1 MNKTWKRQVFRHTAL
16 YTAILMFSHTGGGGG
31 AQAQT
36 QTQTHKYAI
45 VMNGQNLP
53 EVKWGQDYKKL
64 AQKSNE
70 RQFTHTTNFHIKK
83 NVTLSFN
90 NIDEVVAE
98 KKDVVVFGTATYLP
112 PYGKV
117 SGFDA
122 DKLKKRGDALGWIKT
137 TKPGLVGY
145 SYEGVTCQNNYN
157 NASSGCPE
165 LIYKTQFSFGQQGL
179 KKKTTGGLDIAED
192 KSRDNSPI
200 YKLQDYPGLGVSFNL
215 SSESLVKSIK
225 YNKII
230 SSFSEGVTQQNG
242 TQNQHK
248 DKNLVYTTGD
258 YQYKNKYSSRYVG
271 QNEHSAIAFYLNAK
285 LHLLDKKNIKNI
297 AQGKT
302 VNLGTLKSYVEPTAE
317 WKNKRQNYFQGN
329 WTFEDKGTVS
339 VKLKLPE
346 VKAGRCVNKNNPNP
360 NAKAPSPALT
370 APALWF
376 GPVQNGK
383 VQMYSA
389 SVSTYPD
396 SSSSQIFL
404 QNLSR
409 KDDTSKPGRYSLK
422 PLSTSEIKSKE
433 PNFTGRQTIIRLDG
447 RVQQIKLGQSNNEVV
462 GFNGNSNNATF
473 GIVSEGSFMPDTS
486 EWKKVLL
493 PWTVRVFADDSKFKE
508 FNKEE
513 KDNKPKYSQKYR
525 SRDNGKRERNLGDIV
540 NSPIVA
546 VGGYLATSA
555 NDGMV
560 HIFKKGNGGDE
571 RNYSL
576 KLSYIP
582 GTMPRK
588 DIENKDSTLAKE
600 LRAFA
605 EKGYVGDR
613 YGVDGGFVLRQVNLN
628 GKDHVFMFGA
638 MGFGGRGAYA
648 LDLTKADGSD
658 PTKASLFD
666 VKDNGNNGNNGNN
679 RVELGYTVGTP
690 QIGKTH
696 NGKYAAFLASGYATK
711 KIDDPTN
718 KTALYVYDLE
728 NNGNLIKKIEV
739 KDGKGGLSS
748 PTLVDKDLDGTVDI
762 AYAGDRGGKMYR
774 FDLSGQSPDQWTVRP
789 IFEGTKPITSAPAI
803 SQLKDKR
810 VVIFGTGSDLSE
822 EDVDNMEEQYIYG
835 IFDDDTA
842 TTGTVNFSGS
852 GGGLLEQVLSRDND
866 NKTLFLTDYK
876 RSDGSGSKGWV
887 VKLKDGQ
894 RVTVKPTV
902 VLRTAFV
909 TIRKY
914 NDGGCGA
921 ETAILGI
928 NTADG
933 GKLTKKSA
941 RPIVPDANKDVA
953 QYSGHK
959 QTTKGK
965 SIPIGCMQKG
975 NEIVCPNGYVYD
987 KPVNVRYLDEKKTDG
1002 FSTTA
1007 DGDAGGS
1014 GIDPAGKRSGKNNR
1028 CFSQK
1033 GVRTL
1038 LMNDLDSLDITGPT
1052 CGMKRI
1058 SWREVFY

>member
-16 YTAILMFSHTGGGGG
+16 YTAILMFSHTGGGG
-31 AQAQT
+31 AQA

-45 VMNGQNLP
+45 VMNGQQLP
-53 EVKWGQDYKKL
+53 EVKWGNSYNSL
-64 AQKSNE
+64 TVKSNE
-70 RQFTHTTNFHIKK
+70 REVTHTSNFVVAKKHISF
-83 NVTLSFN
+83 SFN
-90 NIDEVVAE
+90 NTDEVVAE
-98 KKDVVVFGTATYLP
+98 KKDAVVFGAATYLP

-117 SGFDA
+117 SGFDTA
-122 DKLKKRGDALGWIKT
+122 KLVERKNAVDQIGT
-137 TKPGLVGY
+137 THPGLIGY
-145 SYEGVTCQNNYN
+145 NYQDVTCD
-157 NASSGCPE
+157 SGNCPE
-165 LIYKTQFSFGQQGL
+165 LSYRTQFTFNNGL
-179 KKKTTGGLDIAED
+179 KRNGNGGRLDIYED

-200 YKLQDYPGLGVSFNL
+200 YKLKDHPWLGVSFNL
-215 SSESLVKSIK
+215 GGESSFKPKRQGSLV
-225 YNKII
+225 
-230 SSFSEGVTQQNG
+230 SSFREDVTQQNG
-242 TQNQHK
+242 TQDQYK
-248 DKNLVYTTGD
+248 SKNLVYTTDD
-258 YQYKNKYSSRYVG
+258 YNSKGNKNHQDKHHAV
-271 QNEHSAIAFYLNAK
+271 AFYLNAK
-285 LHLLDKKNIKNI
+285 LHLLDKKQIQHI
-297 AQGKT
+297 AQGVT
-302 VNLGTLKSYVEPTAE
+302 VDLGTLKTRIEPTEA
-317 WKNKRQNYFQGN
+317 WKKQRYNFFNGGT
-329 WTFEDKGTVS
+329 WTYEDKGSVS

-346 VKAGRCVNKNNPNP
+346 VKAGRCINKQNPNP
-360 NAKAPSPALT
+360 NAKALSPALT

-383 VQMYSA
+383 AEMYSA

-396 SSSSQIFL
+396 SSSSRIFL
-404 QNLSR
+404 QNLKR
-409 KDDTSKPGRYSLK
+409 KNDPNKPGRYSLAD
-422 PLSTSEIKSKE
+422 LSASDIQSKE
-433 PNFTGRQTIIRLDG
+433 PTFTSRQTVIRLDKG
-447 RVQQIKLGQSNNEVV
+447 VHQIKLQGNEVT

-473 GIVSEGSFMPDTS
+473 GIVSEGSFMPDAS

-493 PWTVRVFADDSKFKE
+493 PWTVRASNDDGQFNT
-508 FNKEE
+508 FNKKE
-513 KDNKPKYSQKYR
+513 NNGKPTYSQKYR
-525 SRDNGKRERNLGDIV
+525 SRDNSKRERDLGDIV

-560 HIFKKGNGGDE
+560 HIFKKGNGDA

-582 GTMPRK
+582 GTMPRQYF
-588 DIENKDSTLAKE
+588 DNDTSALKDSTLAQE
-600 LRAFA
+600 LRTFA

-613 YGVDGGFVLRQVNLN
+613 YGVDGGFVLREVERG
-628 GKDHVFMFGA
+628 GKKHVFMFGA

-648 LDLTKADGSD
+648 LDLTKVDSNN
-658 PTKASLFD
+658 PTAVSLFD
-666 VKDNGNNGNNGNN
+666 VKNDNNNGNNG
-679 RVELGYTVGTP
+679 VKLGYTVGTP

-711 KIDDPTN
+711 DINSNDNT
-718 KTALYVYDLE
+718 TALYVYDLE
-728 NNGNLIKKIEV
+728 NNNGTPIAKIEV

-762 AYAGDRGGKMYR
+762 AYAGDRGGNMYR
-774 FDLSGQSPDQWTVRP
+774 FDLSGNNPTKWSARA
-789 IFEGTKPITSAPAI
+789 IFSGNKPITSAPAI

-822 EDVDNMEEQYIYG
+822 EDVDKKDEQYIYG

-842 TTGTVNFSGS
+842 TSNVDVKLKGL
-852 GGGLLEQVLSRDND
+852 GGGLLEQVLEQKD
-866 NKTLFLTDYK
+866 KTLFLTDYK

-914 NDGGCGA
+914 TDNGCGA

-959 QTTKGK
+959 KGINGK
-965 SIPIGCMQKG
+965 SIPIGCMWKN
-975 NEIVCPNGYVYD
+975 NETVCPNGYVYD

-1038 LMNDLDSLDITGPT
+1038 LMNDLDSLDITGPM

>member
-1 MNKTWKRQVFRHTAL
+1 
-16 YTAILMFSHTGGGGG
+16 
-31 AQAQT
+31 
-36 QTQTHKYAI
+36 I
-45 VMNGQNLP
+45 VMNSQKLP
-53 EVKWGQDYKKL
+53 EVKWGNSYKKGEL
-64 AQKSNE
+64 RPEDRDRK
-70 RQFTHTTNFHIKK
+70 FTFTSTYGIKRNTNI
-83 NVTLSFN
+83 TFN
-90 NIDEVVAE
+90 NTDYLVSE
-98 KKDVVVFGTATYLP
+98 KNGTAVFGAATYLP

-117 SGFDA
+117 SGFDT
-122 DKLKKRGDALGWIKT
+122 DRLTKRGNAVDWINT
-137 TKPGLVGY
+137 THPGLIGY
-145 SYEGVTCQNNYN
+145 SYQGITC
-157 NASSGCPE
+157 SSSSCPE
-165 LIYKTQFSFGQQGL
+165 FGYKTQFTFGNSGL
-179 KKKTTGGLDIAED
+179 AKKTNSSKLDIYED

-200 YKLQDYPGLGVSFNL
+200 YKLQDYPWLGVSFNL
-215 SSESLVKSIK
+215 SSDSYVKQKRHNSLV
-225 YNKII
+225 
-230 SSFSEGVTQQNG
+230 SSFSEDVTQSNG
-242 TQNQHK
+242 TQSPYK
-248 DKNLVYTTGD
+248 DRNLVYRTDD
-258 YQYKNKYSSRYVG
+258 YHNKGNYSH
-271 QNEHSAIAFYLNAK
+271 QDAHHAIAFYLNAK
-285 LHLLDKKNIKNI
+285 LHLLDKKQIKNI
-297 AQGKT
+297 AQGSEL
-302 VNLGTLKSYVEPTAE
+302 NLGMLKTHIELP
-317 WKNKRQNYFQGN
+317 KNFNQRSLVGSVVS
-329 WTFEDKGTVS
+329 WTVKDEGKVS

-346 VKAGRCVNKNNPNP
+346 VKAGRCINKDNPNP
-360 NAKAPSPALT
+360 KSKAPSPALT

-383 VQMYSA
+383 AQMYSA

-396 SSSSQIFL
+396 SSSSRIFL
-404 QNLSR
+404 QNLER
-409 KDDTSKPGRYSLK
+409 KTDPGRPGRHSLET
-422 PLSTSEIKSKE
+422 LTENDIKSRQ
-433 PNFTGRQTIIRLDG
+433 PNFTGRQTIIRLDSG
-447 RVQQIKLGQSNNEVV
+447 VQQIKLDQNNTEVV
-462 GFNGNSNNATF
+462 NFNGNSNNATF
-473 GIVSEGSFMPDTS
+473 GIVSEYGLTPDAN

-493 PWTVRVFADDSKFKE
+493 PWTVRAFNDDGRFNTV
-508 FNKEE
+508 NKEE
-513 KDNKPKYSQKYR
+513 NNGKPKYSQKYR
-525 SRDNGKRERNLGDIV
+525 SRDNGKHERNLGDIV

-546 VGGYLATSA
+546 VGEYLATSA

-560 HIFKKGNGGDE
+560 HIFKQSGGDK
-571 RNYSL
+571 RSYNL

-588 DIENKDSTLAKE
+588 DIQNTESTLAKE

-605 EKGYVGDR
+605 EKSYVGDR
-613 YGVDGGFVLRQVNLN
+613 YGVDGGFVLRKVERN

-648 LDLTKADGSD
+648 LDLSKIDSGNGNLADV
-658 PTKASLFD
+658 SLFD
-666 VKDNGNNGNNGNN
+666 VKHDKNDNN

-696 NGKYAAFLASGYATK
+696 DGKYAAFLASGYATK
-711 KIDDPTN
+711 TIDDQQN

-728 NNGNLIKKIEV
+728 SSGTLIKKIDV
-739 KDGKGGLSS
+739 PNGKGGLSS
-748 PTLVDKDLDGTVDI
+748 PTLVDKDLDGIVDI
-762 AYAGDRGGKMYR
+762 AYAGDRGGNMYR
-774 FDLSGQSPDQWTVRP
+774 FDLSSDNPSSWTVRT
-789 IFEGTKPITSAPAI
+789 IFSGNKPITSAPAI

-822 EDVDNMEEQYIYG
+822 DDVDKTDEQYIYG

-842 TTGTVNFSGS
+842 TTGPVNFSGT
-852 GGGLLEQVLSRDND
+852 GGGLLEQVLTEE

-914 NDGGCGA
+914 KDNGCGA

-941 RPIVPDANKDVA
+941 RPIVPADNTAVA

-965 SIPIGCMQKG
+965 SIPIGCMEKDNG
-975 NEIVCPNGYVYD
+975 IVCPNGYVYD

-1014 GIDPAGKRSGKNNR
+1014 GIDPDGKRSGKNNR

>member
-1 MNKTWKRQVFRHTAL
+1 A
-16 YTAILMFSHTGGGGG
+16 
-31 AQAQT
+31 
-36 QTQTHKYAI
+36 
-45 VMNGQNLP
+45 
-53 EVKWGQDYKKL
+53 GQDGK
-64 AQKSNE
+64 
-70 RQFTHTTNFHIKK
+70 
-83 NVTLSFN
+83 
-90 NIDEVVAE
+90 AE
-98 KKDVVVFGTATYLP
+98 
-112 PYGKV
+112 
-117 SGFDA
+117 
-122 DKLKKRGDALGWIKT
+122 
-137 TKPGLVGY
+137 
-145 SYEGVTCQNNYN
+145 
-157 NASSGCPE
+157 
-165 LIYKTQFSFGQQGL
+165 
-179 KKKTTGGLDIAED
+179 
-192 KSRDNSPI
+192 
-200 YKLQDYPGLGVSFNL
+200 
-215 SSESLVKSIK
+215 
-225 YNKII
+225 
-230 SSFSEGVTQQNG
+230 
-242 TQNQHK
+242 
-248 DKNLVYTTGD
+248 
-258 YQYKNKYSSRYVG
+258 
-271 QNEHSAIAFYLNAK
+271 
-285 LHLLDKKNIKNI
+285 
-297 AQGKT
+297 
-302 VNLGTLKSYVEPTAE
+302 
-317 WKNKRQNYFQGN
+317 
-329 WTFEDKGTVS
+329 
-339 VKLKLPE
+339 
-346 VKAGRCVNKNNPNP
+346 
-360 NAKAPSPALT
+360 
-370 APALWF
+370 
-376 GPVQNGK
+376 
-383 VQMYSA
+383 MYSA

-396 SSSSQIFL
+396 SSSSRIYL
-404 QNLSR
+404 QNLKR
-409 KDDTSKPGRYSLK
+409 KTDSNRPGRYSLAD
-422 PLSTSEIKSKE
+422 LSASDIQSKE
-433 PNFTGRQTIIRLDG
+433 PTFTSRQTIIRLDG
-447 RVQQIKLGQSNNEVV
+447 GVRHIQLDRNNEVTS
-462 GFNGNSNNATF
+462 FNGDNGTF
-473 GIVSEGSFMPDTS
+473 GIVNEGSVVPES
-486 EWKKVLL
+486 NEWKKVLL
-493 PWTVRVFADDSKFKE
+493 PWTVRGVNDDQFKT
-508 FNKEE
+508 FNQEA
-513 KDNKPKYSQKYR
+513 KDGKPKYSQKYR
-525 SRDNGKRERNLGDIV
+525 SRDNNKGERNLGDIV

-588 DIENKDSTLAKE
+588 DIESQDSTLAKE

-613 YGVDGGFVLRQVNLN
+613 YGVDGGFVLRQVNNLN
-628 GKDHVFMFGA
+628 GQDRVFMFGA

-648 LDLTKADGSD
+648 LDLTKADGND

-711 KIDDPTN
+711 EITSGEN

-728 NNGNLIKKIEV
+728 NNNGTPIAKIEV
-739 KDGKGGLSS
+739 PNGKGGLSS

-762 AYAGDRGGKMYR
+762 AYAGDRGGNMYR
-774 FDLSGQSPDQWTVRP
+774 FDLSSDNPSSWTVRT
-789 IFEGTKPITSAPAI
+789 IFQGTKPITSAPAI

-822 EDVDNMEEQYIYG
+822 EDVDNNDIQSIYG
-835 IFDDDTA
+835 IFDNDTD
-842 TTGTVNFSGS
+842 TGFAQDGL
-852 GGGLLEQVLSRDND
+852 GKGLLEQKLSEE

-909 TIRKY
+909 TIHKY
-914 NDGGCGA
+914 TGTDKCGA

-941 RPIVPDANKDVA
+941 RPIVPAANSKVA
-953 QYSGHK
+953 QYSGDK
-959 QTTKGK
+959 KTSSGK

-1058 SWREVFY
+1058 SWREVFF

>member
-16 YTAILMFSHTGGGGG
+16 YTAILMFSHTGGGGQ
-31 AQAQT
+31 AQA

-45 VMNGQNLP
+45 VMNAQNLP
-53 EVKWGQDYKKL
+53 EVKWGNAYSSL
-64 AQKSNE
+64 AHKSNE
-70 RQFTHTTNFHIKK
+70 REVTHTSYFVGPKK
-83 NVTLSFN
+83 NVSFSFRN
-90 NIDEVVAE
+90 TDEVVAQ
-98 KKDVVVFGTATYLP
+98 KNGTIVFGAATYLP

-117 SGFDA
+117 SSFDTA
-122 DKLKKRGDALGWIKT
+122 KLTERKNAVDQINT
-137 TKPGLVGY
+137 THPGLIGY
-145 SYEGVTCQNNYN
+145 NYQDVTC
-157 NASSGCPE
+157 SSGNCPE
-165 LIYKTQFSFGQQGL
+165 LSYRTQFTFNNGL
-179 KKKTTGGLDIAED
+179 KRNGNGGRLDIYED
-192 KSRDNSPI
+192 KSRDSSPI
-200 YKLQDYPGLGVSFNL
+200 YKLKDHPWLGVSFNL
-215 SSESLVKSIK
+215 GGESSFKPKRQGSLV
-225 YNKII
+225 
-230 SSFSEGVTQQNG
+230 SSFSEDVTQQNG
-242 TQNQHK
+242 TQDQYK
-248 DKNLVYTTGD
+248 SKNLVYTTDD
-258 YQYKNKYSSRYVG
+258 YNSKGNKNHQDRHHAV
-271 QNEHSAIAFYLNAK
+271 AFYLNAK
-285 LHLLDKKNIKNI
+285 LHLLDKKQIKNI
-297 AQGKT
+297 AQGVT
-302 VNLGTLKSYVEPTAE
+302 VDLGTLKTRIEPTEA
-317 WKNKRQNYFQGN
+317 WKKQRWNFFQGGT
-329 WTFEDKGTVS
+329 WTYEDKGSVS
-339 VKLKLPE
+339 VKLKLPQ
-346 VKAGRCVNKNNPNP
+346 VKAGRCINKDNPNP
-360 NAKAPSPALT
+360 KSKAPSPALT

-433 PNFTGRQTIIRLDG
+433 PTFTSRQTIIRLDG
-447 RVQQIKLGQSNNEVV
+447 GVQQIKLDRNNTEVT
-462 GFNGNSNNATF
+462 GFNGNDGKNDTF
-473 GIVSEGSFMPDTS
+473 GIVSEGSFMPDAS

-493 PWTVRVFADDSKFKE
+493 PWTVRASNDDGQFNT
-508 FNKEE
+508 FNKKE
-513 KDNKPKYSQKYR
+513 NNGKPTYSQKYR
-525 SRDNGKRERNLGDIV
+525 SRDNSKRERDLGDIV

-546 VGGYLATSA
+546 VGEYLATSA

-560 HIFKKGNGGDE
+560 HIFKKNGGGDD

-588 DIENKDSTLAKE
+588 DIQSQDSTLAKE

-613 YGVDGGFVLRQVNLN
+613 YGVDGGFVLREVELS
-628 GKDHVFMFGA
+628 GKKHVFMFGA

-648 LDLTKADGSD
+648 LDLSKIDSGNLADV
-658 PTKASLFD
+658 SLFD
-666 VKDNGNNGNNGNN
+666 VKHDNSGNNSNNSNN
-679 RVELGYTVGTP
+679 SVQLGYTVGTP

-711 KIDDPTN
+711 TIDSTDN

-762 AYAGDRGGKMYR
+762 AYAGDRGGNMYR
-774 FDLSGQSPDQWTVRP
+774 FDLSSDNPSSWTVRT
-789 IFEGTKPITSAPAI
+789 IFQGTKPITSAPAI

-822 EDVDNMEEQYIYG
+822 DDVDSKEIQHVYG
-835 IFDDDTA
+835 IFDNDTD
-842 TTGTVNFSGS
+842 TGVAKDGQGN
-852 GGGLLEQVLSRDND
+852 GLLEQVLKKDGN
-866 NKTLFLTDYK
+866 TLFLSDYK
-876 RSDGSGSKGWV
+876 RSNGSGNKGWV
-887 VKLKDGQ
+887 VKLEAGQ

-914 NDGGCGA
+914 KDNGCGA

-941 RPIVPDANKDVA
+941 RPIVPEANTAVA

-959 QTTKGK
+959 KTSSGK
-965 SIPIGCMQKG
+965 SIPIGCMEKDNG
-975 NEIVCPNGYVYD
+975 IVCPNGYVYD

-1058 SWREVFY
+1058 SWREIFY

>member
-1 MNKTWKRQVFRHTAL
+1 METAGFPPYRAL
-16 YTAILMFSHTGGGGG
+16 YRHIDVFPYRRGG
-31 AQAQT
+31 AQAQENP
-36 QTQTHKYAI
+36 YAI
-45 VMNGQNLP
+45 VMNSQKLP
-53 EVKWGQDYKKL
+53 EVKWGNSYKKGEL
-64 AQKSNE
+64 RPEDRDRK
-70 RQFTHTTNFHIKK
+70 FTFTSTYGIKRNTNI
-83 NVTLSFN
+83 TFN
-90 NIDEVVAE
+90 NTDYLVSE
-98 KKDVVVFGTATYLP
+98 KNGTAVFGAATYLP

-117 SGFDA
+117 SGFDT
-122 DKLKKRGDALGWIKT
+122 DRLTKRGNAVDWINT
-137 TKPGLVGY
+137 THPGLIGY
-145 SYEGVTCQNNYN
+145 SYQGITC
-157 NASSGCPE
+157 SSSSCPE
-165 LIYKTQFSFGQQGL
+165 FGYKTQFTFGNSGL
-179 KKKTTGGLDIAED
+179 AKKTNSSKLDIYED

-200 YKLQDYPGLGVSFNL
+200 YKLQDYPWLGVSFNL
-215 SSESLVKSIK
+215 SSDSYVKQKRHNSLV
-225 YNKII
+225 
-230 SSFSEGVTQQNG
+230 SSFSEDVTQSNG
-242 TQNQHK
+242 TQSPYK
-248 DKNLVYTTGD
+248 DRNLVYRTDD
-258 YQYKNKYSSRYVG
+258 YHNKGNYSH
-271 QNEHSAIAFYLNAK
+271 QDAHHAIAFYLNAK
-285 LHLLDKKNIKNI
+285 LHLLDKKQIKNI
-297 AQGKT
+297 AQGSEL
-302 VNLGTLKSYVEPTAE
+302 NLGMLKTHIELP
-317 WKNKRQNYFQGN
+317 KNFNQRSLVGSVVS
-329 WTFEDKGTVS
+329 WTVKDEGKVS

-346 VKAGRCVNKNNPNP
+346 VKAGRCINKDNPNP
-360 NAKAPSPALT
+360 KSKAPSPALT

-383 VQMYSA
+383 AQMYSA

-396 SSSSQIFL
+396 SSSSRIFL
-404 QNLSR
+404 QNLER
-409 KDDTSKPGRYSLK
+409 KTDPGRPGRHSLET
-422 PLSTSEIKSKE
+422 LTENDIKSRQ
-433 PNFTGRQTIIRLDG
+433 PNFTGRQTIIRLDSG
-447 RVQQIKLGQSNNEVV
+447 VQQIKLDQNNTEVV
-462 GFNGNSNNATF
+462 NFNGNSNNATF
-473 GIVSEGSFMPDTS
+473 GIVSEYGLTPDAN

-493 PWTVRVFADDSKFKE
+493 PWTVRAFNDDGRFNTV
-508 FNKEE
+508 NKEE
-513 KDNKPKYSQKYR
+513 NNGKPKYSQKYR
-525 SRDNGKRERNLGDIV
+525 SRDNNNRDLGDIV

-546 VGGYLATSA
+546 VGEYLATAA

-560 HIFKKGNGGDE
+560 HIFKKGNGDA

-582 GTMPRK
+582 GTMPRQYF
-588 DIENKDSTLAKE
+588 DNDTSALKDSTLAKE
-600 LRAFA
+600 LRTFA
-605 EKGYVGDR
+605 EKSYVGDR
-613 YGVDGGFVLRQVNLN
+613 YGVDGGFVLRQVERD
-628 GKDHVFMFGA
+628 GKTRVFMFGA

-648 LDLTKADGSD
+648 LDLTKADGND
-658 PTKASLFD
+658 LKNASLFD
-666 VKDNGNNGNNGNN
+666 VKNGDNSA
-679 RVELGYTVGTP
+679 ELGYTVGTP

-696 NGKYAAFLASGYATK
+696 NDKYAAFLASGYATK
-711 KIDDPTN
+711 DINNGDN

-728 NNGNLIKKIEV
+728 SNNGTPIAKIEV

-762 AYAGDRGGKMYR
+762 AYAGDRGGNMYR
-774 FDLSGQSPDQWTVRP
+774 FDLSNNDPTKWSVRTIFKGTPD
-789 IFEGTKPITSAPAI
+789 KPITSAPAI

-822 EDVDNMEEQYIYG
+822 EDVLSTDEQHIYG

-842 TTGTVNFSGS
+842 TTGSVNFSGL
-852 GGGLLEQVLSRDND
+852 GGGLLEQELKQEG
-866 NKTLFLTDYK
+866 KTLFLTDYK
-876 RSDGSGSKGWV
+876 RSDGSGNKGWV

-909 TIRKY
+909 TIHKY
-914 NDGGCGA
+914 TGTDKCGA

-941 RPIVPDANKDVA
+941 RPIVPEANQAVA

-959 QTTKGK
+959 QTAKGK
-965 SIPIGCMQKG
+965 SIPIGCMWKN
-975 NEIVCPNGYVYD
+975 NETVCPNGYVYD

-1014 GIDPAGKRSGKNNR
+1014 GIDPDGKRSGKNNR

>member
-1 MNKTWKRQVFRHTAL
+1 MNKTLKRQVFRHTAL
-16 YTAILMFSHTGGGGG
+16 YAAILMFSHTGGGGG
-31 AQAQT
+31 RQAQT
-36 QTQTHKYAI
+36 SKYAI
-45 VMNGQNLP
+45 IMNERNQL
-53 EVKWGQDYKKL
+53 EVKQEGSYSTLREKDR
-64 AQKSNE
+64 E
-70 RQFTHTTNFHIKK
+70 RKFDFNANRGGGGSVFFDNTD
-83 NVTLSFN
+83 TLVSRQSGT
-90 NIDEVVAE
+90 A
-98 KKDVVVFGTATYLP
+98 VFGTATYLP

-122 DKLKKRGDALGWIKT
+122 NALKER
-137 TKPGLVGY
+137 
-145 SYEGVTCQNNYN
+145 N
-157 NASSGCPE
+157 NAVDWIHTTRAGLAGYAYTNVICRSSDQCPQLVYE
-165 LIYKTQFSFGQQGL
+165 TKFAFSNKDLANNAGR
-179 KKKTTGGLDIAED
+179 LDRHSD
-192 KSRDNSPI
+192 PSRENSPI
-200 YKLQDYPGLGVSFNL
+200 YKLKDHPWLGVSFNL
-215 SSESLVKSIK
+215 GSEGTAKDGKSFNKLV
-225 YNKII
+225 
-230 SSFSEGVTQQNG
+230 SSFDENNS
-242 TQNQHK
+242 NQ
-248 DKNLVYTTGD
+248 NLVYTTKGHPISLGNW
-258 YQYKNKYSSRYVG
+258 QR
-271 QNEHSAIAFYLNAK
+271 EHTAMAYYLNAK
-285 LHLLDKKNIKNI
+285 LHLLDKKGIKDI

-302 VNLGTLKSYVEPTAE
+302 VDLGTLRPRVEAKVSRGGWNLLNFWAT
-317 WKNKRQNYFQGN
+317 WKI
-329 WTFEDKGTVS
+329 EDKGNITVR
-339 VKLKLPE
+339 LDLPE
-346 VKAGRCVNKNNPNP
+346 VKAGRCTNAAHPNP
-360 NAKAPSPALT
+360 KVQALSPALT

-493 PWTVRVFADDSKFKE
+493 PWTVRGFSNDNEFVK
-508 FNKEE
+508 FNKES
-513 KDNKPKYSQKYR
+513 DKYSQRYR
-525 SRDNGKRERNLGDIV
+525 IRDNGNNNRNLGDIV

-546 VGGYLATSA
+546 VGEYLATSA

-560 HIFKKGNGGDE
+560 HIFKQSGGDE

-588 DIENKDSTLAKE
+588 NIENNDSTLAKE

-613 YGVDGGFVLRQVNLN
+613 YGVDGGFVLRQVERN

-648 LDLTKADGSD
+648 LDLTKADGND

-666 VKDNGNNGNNGNN
+666 VKNNGNNGNNGNN
-679 RVELGYTVGTP
+679 SVKLGYTVGTP

-696 NGKYAAFLASGYATK
+696 DGKYAAFLASGYATK
-711 KIDDPTN
+711 DIDNGEN

-728 NNGNLIKKIEV
+728 SSGTLIKKIDV
-739 KDGKGGLSS
+739 PGGKGGLSS
-748 PTLVDKDLDGTVDI
+748 PTLVDKDLDGIVDI
-762 AYAGDRGGKMYR
+762 AYAGDRGGSMYR
-774 FDLSGQSPDQWTVRP
+774 FDLSGQDPSQWTVRT
-789 IFEGTKPITSAPAI
+789 IFQGTKPITSAPAI

-822 EDVDNMEEQYIYG
+822 DDVLSTSEQYIYG

-842 TTGTVNFSGS
+842 ASNVDVKLKGL
-852 GGGLLEQVLSRDND
+852 GGGLLEQKLSEE

-876 RSDGSGSKGWV
+876 RSDGSGDKGWV

-909 TIRKY
+909 TIHKY
-914 NDGGCGA
+914 TGTDKCGA

-941 RPIVPDANKDVA
+941 RPIVPEANTAVA
-953 QYSGHK
+953 QYSGDK
-959 QTTKGK
+959 KTSSGK
-965 SIPIGCMQKG
+965 SIPIGCMEKNG
-975 NEIVCPNGYVYD
+975 GTVCPNGYVYD

-1014 GIDPAGKRSGKNNR
+1014 GTFKEGKKPARNNR
-1028 CFSQK
+1028 CFSGK

-1038 LMNDLDSLDITGPT
+1038 LMNDLDSLDITGPM

>member
-1 MNKTWKRQVFRHTAL
+1 MNEQNQLKVKQKGSYSTLREKDRERKFIYNKSWQ
-16 YTAILMFSHTGGGGG
+16 GGGSVFFDN
-31 AQAQT
+31 T
-36 QTQTHKYAI
+36 DTL
-45 VMNGQNLP
+45 V
-53 EVKWGQDYKKL
+53 
-64 AQKSNE
+64 S
-70 RQFTHTTNFHIKK
+70 RQSGT
-83 NVTLSFN
+83 
-90 NIDEVVAE
+90 A
-98 KKDVVVFGTATYLP
+98 VFGTATYLP

-122 DKLKKRGDALGWIKT
+122 NALKERNNAVDWIHTTRAGLAGYAYTNVVCRSHQCPQLVYKTRFSFDNPDLAKRG
-137 TKPGLVGY
+137 
-145 SYEGVTCQNNYN
+145 
-157 NASSGCPE
+157 
-165 LIYKTQFSFGQQGL
+165 
-179 KKKTTGGLDIAED
+179 GGLDRHTEP
-192 KSRDNSPI
+192 SRDNSLI
-200 YKLQDYPGLGVSFNL
+200 YKLKDHPWLGVSFNL
-215 SSESLVKSIK
+215 GSENTVKNSQSSSRL
-225 YNKII
+225 I
-230 SSFSEGVTQQNG
+230 SSFSEDNN
-242 TQNQHK
+242 NQTI
-248 DKNLVYTTGD
+248 VSTTENHPISLGD
-258 YQYKNKYSSRYVG
+258 RQR
-271 QNEHSAIAFYLNAK
+271 EHTAVAYYLNAK
-285 LHLLDKKNIKNI
+285 LHLLDKKGIKDI
-297 AQGKT
+297 TGKT
-302 VNLGTLKSYVEPTAE
+302 VRLGVLKPSIDVKTQRTGLGGLLGFHAKWDIKDTGQIPVEL
-317 WKNKRQNYFQGN
+317 G
-329 WTFEDKGTVS
+329 
-339 VKLKLPE
+339 LPQI
-346 VKAGRCVNKNNPNP
+346 KAGRCINKPNPNP
-360 NAKAPSPALT
+360 KAQALSPALT

-433 PNFTGRQTIIRLDG
+433 PTFTGRQTVIRLDG
-447 RVQQIKLGQSNNEVV
+447 GVQQIKLQGNEVTSFNV
-462 GFNGNSNNATF
+462 NNGNNTF
-473 GIVSEGSFMPDTS
+473 GIVKDLGVDPDAS

-493 PWTVRVFADDSKFKE
+493 PWTVRASNDDNQFKTI
-508 FNKEE
+508 NQQLNQQKIQ
-513 KDNKPKYSQKYR
+513 YSQRYR
-525 SRDNGKRERNLGDIV
+525 IRDNNGNRNLGDIV

-546 VGGYLATSA
+546 VGEYLATSA

-560 HIFKKGNGGDE
+560 HIFKQSGGDK
-571 RNYSL
+571 RSYNL

-588 DIENKDSTLAKE
+588 DIQNTESTLAKE

-613 YGVDGGFVLRQVNLN
+613 YGVDGGFVLRQVEWKGQNR
-628 GKDHVFMFGA
+628 VFMFGA

-666 VKDNGNNGNNGNN
+666 VKHDNNNGNNGNN
-679 RVELGYTVGTP
+679 SVKLGYTVGTP

-711 KIDDPTN
+711 EINSTEN
-718 KTALYVYDLE
+718 KTMLYVYDLE
-728 NNGNLIKKIEV
+728 SNNGTPIAKIEV
-739 KDGKGGLSS
+739 PNGKGGLSS
-748 PTLVDKDLDGTVDI
+748 PTLVDKDLDGIVDI
-762 AYAGDRGGKMYR
+762 AYAGDRGGNMYR
-774 FDLSGQSPDQWTVRP
+774 FDLSSDNPSSWTVRT
-789 IFEGTKPITSAPAI
+789 IFSGNKPITSAPAI

-822 EDVDNMEEQYIYG
+822 EDVDSKEIQHVYG
-835 IFDDDTA
+835 IFDNDTD
-842 TTGTVNFSGS
+842 TGTAQDGQ
-852 GGGLLEQVLSRDND
+852 GKGLLEQVLSEE

-876 RSDGSGSKGWV
+876 RSNGSGSKGWM
-887 VKLKDGQ
+887 VKLQPGQ

-914 NDGGCGA
+914 TDNGCGA

-941 RPIVPDANKDVA
+941 RPIVPADNTAVA

-965 SIPIGCMQKG
+965 SIPIGCMEKDNG
-975 NEIVCPNGYVYD
+975 IVCPNGYVYD

-1014 GIDPAGKRSGKNNR
+1014 GTFKEGKKPARNNR
-1028 CFSQK
+1028 CFSGK